1 MRFLIPLV
9 RKKGRKKCFGVLKID
24 MSKTY
29 NRVEWNFPKAALM
42 SMKFSS
48 KWVNWIM
55 ECVTII
61 NYTLLINGS
70 TSKSFIPSRGLRQ
83 GDSLSPYLSLM
94 CAKIMSLSLLKAE
107 SLKEIKGLQLGRNVC
122 SFN

>member
-9 RKKGRKKCFGVLKID
+9 KKKGRKKSFGVLKID

-83 GDSLSPYLSLM
+83 GDSLSPYLFLM